1 MHDLD
6 LIDRVHSEGSV
17 TDGILCEKRVPLHS
31 PVFRGHFPGFPV
43 VAGALLI
50 ECMAQAGGLLL
61 MRDMEL
67 RRMALLAAVREA
79 RFYQFVEPG
88 SQLLIRARSIAL
100 RARSALV
107 AAELHVDGAR
117 CARCRLL
124 YQLRDFPTPETRNL
138 IARRLRMT
146 ARTRLAASGQGRA

>member
-6 LIDRVHSEGSV
+6 LIDRVHSEGSEPE
-17 TDGILCEKRVPLHS
+17 GILCEKRVPLHS

-61 MRDMEL
+61 MRDLEL

-79 RFYQFVEPG
+79 RFYQLVEPG
-88 SQLLIRARSIAL
+88 SQLLIRARIVA
-100 RARSALV
+100 RQARSALV
-107 AAELHVDGAR
+107 AAELHVEGAR

-138 IARRLRMT
+138 VARRLRAT
-146 ARTRLAASGQGRA
+146 PRIRLSHPVEGQA

>member
-79 RFYQFVEPG
+79 RFYQLVEPG
-88 SQLLIRARSIAL
+88 SQLLIRARIVAL

-107 AAELHVDGAR
+107 AAELQVEGAR

>member
-6 LIDRVHSEGSV
+6 LIDRVHSEGTVS
-17 TDGILCEKRVPLHS
+17 GEILCEKRVPLHS

-79 RFYQFVEPG
+79 RFYQLVEPG

-146 ARTRLAASGQGRA
+146 ARTRLAAPGQGRA